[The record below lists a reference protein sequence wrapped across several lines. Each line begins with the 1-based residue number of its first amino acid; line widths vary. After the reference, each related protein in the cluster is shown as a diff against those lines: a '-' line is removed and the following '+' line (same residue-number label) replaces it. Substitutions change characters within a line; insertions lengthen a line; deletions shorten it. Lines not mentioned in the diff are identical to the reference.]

1 MARRDAHADDPET
14 DMSIDTRVGT
24 DTRGSIGTRGPS
36 AGRNFLFLQGLAGP
50 FFSQLGDAL
59 ADRGHGVHRV
69 NFHGGDRLCWRRAG
83 AVDYRGDL
91 SGWPA
96 YLERLAED
104 RAITDIVLFGDC
116 RPLHRAAVGVARQ
129 MHIQV
134 HVFEEGYIR
143 PDWVTLEVG
152 GVNGHSTLPRDPE
165 YYLELARRLPKIPQM
180 PPVAS
185 SFARRARE
193 DLVYNFGA
201 MLLSPLYPGYETHRP
216 YHPLV
221 EYAGWA
227 KRLAGK
233 RGAKARSAAS
243 LAALHADGRPYF
255 VFPLQL
261 DCDYQIRTHSSFTGM
276 RAAIEEIVASFAAH
290 APENTLLVVKAHP
303 LENGLHDWR
312 SVTLDTAAECG
323 IADRTVFLEE
333 ADIALLVRDA
343 HGLVTINSTT
353 GTLALAH
360 GVPVITLGQAIY
372 DIPRVTYQDSL
383 DSFWNNWV
391 PPQAEVWEAFRRV
404 LVHRCLVHGGFFSEQ
419 GRAMLVAA
427 SAERLSNA
435 ATLTAPQAGRNPAPS
450 QPDPLLAAARG

>member
-1 MARRDAHADDPET
+1 MTLAAKRE
-14 DMSIDTRVGT
+14 
-24 DTRGSIGTRGPS
+24 
-36 AGRNFLFLQGLAGP
+36 FLFLQGLAGP

-59 ADRGHGVHRV
+59 AAEGHGVHRV
-69 NFHGGDRLCWRRAG
+69 NFHGGDRICWRRGG

-91 SGWPA
+91 FAWPSF
-96 YLERLAED
+96 LEQLIEERGV
-104 RAITDIVLFGDC
+104 TDIILFGDC

-129 MHIQV
+129 SQIQV

-152 GVNGHSTLPRDPE
+152 GVNGHSTLPRDPD
-165 YYLELARRLPKIPQM
+165 YYLETARRLPPIPQM

-193 DLVYNFGA
+193 DLVYNFGG
-201 MLLSPLYPGYETHRP
+201 MLLSAFYPGYRTHRP
-216 YHPLV
+216 YNPLV

-227 KRLAGK
+227 RRLAGK
-233 RGAKARSAAS
+233 KRARARSEV
-243 LAALHADGRPYF
+243 ALKAMRADGRPYF

-261 DCDYQIRTHSSFTGM
+261 DCDYQIRTHSSFSGM
-276 RAAIEEIVASFAAH
+276 KSAIAQILTSFAEH
-290 APENTLLVVKAHP
+290 APMDALLVVKAHP

-312 SVTLDTAAECG
+312 KVTLATAEQLG
-323 IADRTVFLEE
+323 LGERLVFLEE

-343 HGLVTINSTT
+343 CGLVTINSTT

-372 DIPRVTYQDSL
+372 DIPRVTYQESL
-383 DSFWNNWV
+383 DTFWTALK
-391 PPQAEVWEAFRRV
+391 PPDAAVWEAFRRV

-419 GRAMLVAA
+419 GRALLVAA
-427 SAERLSNA
+427 SAARLTQAQA
-435 ATLTAPQAGRNPAPS
+435 APAHPPVRANVS
-450 QPDPLLAAARG
+450 SHVGPMLAAARG